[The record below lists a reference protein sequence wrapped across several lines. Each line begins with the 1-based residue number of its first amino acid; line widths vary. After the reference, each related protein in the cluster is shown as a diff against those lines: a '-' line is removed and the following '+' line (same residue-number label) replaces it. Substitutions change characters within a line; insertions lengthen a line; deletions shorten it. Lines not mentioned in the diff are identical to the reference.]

1 MIWGGG
7 LLWNS
12 ICDEKGQE
20 GRDDVQVYLFF
31 LRGAMETAM
40 KSEET
45 VALIGG
51 VIVSGM
57 LVVGVVD
64 VLTCRC
70 TKFKSCFPSWWPRSF
85 LQFREK

>member
-12 ICDEKGQE
+12 ICDEQGQE
-20 GRDDVQVYLFF
+20 GRDEVQVYLFF
-31 LRGAMETAM
+31 PLGTMEMVM

-45 VALIGG
+45 LALIVG

-57 LVVGVVD
+57 LVVRVVD
-64 VLTCRC
+64 VMICRC
-70 TKFKSCFPSWWPRSF
+70 TKSKSCFPSWWPRGF
-85 LQFREK
+85 LQ